1 MGYINGKQTGGRKRG
16 RNTERIA
23 GNGRKNLFFPEEN
36 KRTALTSY
44 CSDFLS
50 SAHSS
55 LLTTGSQQKSALA
68 SYQIRRSPTEIPN
81 PAIKAGMS
89 QRDA

>member
-1 MGYINGKQTGGRKRG
+1 MDYVNGKQTGGRKRG

-50 SAHSS
+50 AHIH
-55 LLTTGSQQKSALA
+55 LC
-68 SYQIRRSPTEIPN
+68 
-81 PAIKAGMS
+81 
-89 QRDA
+89 